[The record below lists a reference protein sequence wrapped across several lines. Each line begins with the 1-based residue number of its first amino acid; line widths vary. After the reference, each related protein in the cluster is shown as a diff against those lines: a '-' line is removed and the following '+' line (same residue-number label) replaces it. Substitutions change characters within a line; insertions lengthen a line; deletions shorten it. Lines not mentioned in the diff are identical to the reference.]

1 MFRYELDYP
10 EFKCRPGQKDSPF
23 SKTTNLPETH
33 PISYSVGGEVFIGV
47 KAAGTW
53 IWSLNFIQNQV

>member
-47 KAAGTW
+47 KAAGT
-53 IWSLNFIQNQV
+53 